1 MRHSAKLMQVLLGS
15 ALFASA
21 GTAASASI
29 ITDAAFFPPI
39 PHTLISFESD
49 GNGNEIPLLNAAT
62 QAMPAD
68 AYSAQGVSFTSPTG
82 MRWTNDG
89 NTLFDA
95 AQLSG
100 GSPANAIPS
109 TFVNN
114 FTITFS
120 VPVRAFG
127 MLVVNNRLRDPIGPT
142 FFIRDTQ
149 GNMID
154 TLTFD
159 SVFYDG
165 QFANANTVADY
176 GFLGA
181 QYGVDIGSIE
191 ISKTH
196 AIFDDLRFSA
206 VPAPGPI
213 ALTGLALLAAARRRR

>member
-1 MRHSAKLMQVLLGS
+1 MRISLKAAQILVGS
-15 ALFASA
+15 ALVASA
-21 GTAASASI
+21 GAAANATI

-39 PHTLISFESD
+39 PHTLISFEND
-49 GNGNEIPLLNAAT
+49 GAGNAISLLNAAT
-62 QAMPAD
+62 QAMPAN
-68 AYSAQGVSFTSPTG
+68 AYDNLGVSFTASSG

-89 NTLFDA
+89 NSLFDA

-100 GSPANAIPS
+100 GSPANSIPS

-159 SVFYDG
+159 SIFYDG
-165 QFANANTVADY
+165 QFGNANTVADF

-181 QYGVDIGSIE
+181 TYGVDIGSIE
-191 ISKTH
+191 ITKTH

-206 VPAPGPI
+206 IPAPGPI
-213 ALTGLALLAAARRRR
+213 ALTGLAILAAARRRR

>member
-1 MRHSAKLMQVLLGS
+1 MRLNSTSSRLMAGS
-15 ALFASA
+15 ALVLVAASGASA
-21 GTAASASI
+21 TV

-39 PHTLISFESD
+39 PHTLISFETD
-49 GNGNEIPLLNAAT
+49 GAGNTIPLMNAAT
-62 QAMPAD
+62 QAMPAN
-68 AYSAQGVSFTSPTG
+68 AYDNLGVSFTAPAG

-89 NTLFDA
+89 NSLFDA

-109 TFVNN
+109 TFVNT

-127 MLVVNNRLRDPIGPT
+127 MLVVNNRLRDPVGPT

-149 GNMID
+149 GNTID

-159 SVFYDG
+159 SQFYDG
-165 QFANANTVADY
+165 QFANANTVADF

-181 QYGVDIGSIE
+181 TYGVDIGSIE

-206 VPAPGPI
+206 IPAPGPI
-213 ALTGLALLAAARRRR
+213 ALTGLAILAAARRRR